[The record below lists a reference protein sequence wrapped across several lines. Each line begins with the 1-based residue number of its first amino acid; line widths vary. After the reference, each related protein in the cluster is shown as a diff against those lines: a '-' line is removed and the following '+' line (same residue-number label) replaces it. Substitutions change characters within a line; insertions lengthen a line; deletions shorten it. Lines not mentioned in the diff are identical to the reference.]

1 MTNAKQFLLDELDV
15 SILRHLEED
24 GRKSYSDIAEDLGV
38 AVSTV
43 SARMSKLI
51 DRNVLSILAFINPFE
66 VGLDAPALI
75 MMNIEPRHFEEAV
88 EEILEYPEVNFASM
102 TSGEYNLNLDV
113 FCRDSNHLTELITQR
128 LYKVIGVQ
136 DLNVTYQLRRLKLRP
151 TGVDVLQPET
161 IESVD

>member
-1 MTNAKQFLLDELDV
+1 MANTKQFLLDELDV

-24 GRKSYSDIAEDLGV
+24 GRKSYSEIAEDLGV

-51 DRNVLSILAFINPFE
+51 DRNVLSVLAFINPFE

-75 MMNIEPRHFEEAV
+75 MLKIEPRHFEEAV

-102 TSGEYNLNLDV
+102 ISGEYNLNLDV
-113 FCRDSNHLTELITQR
+113 FCRDSHHLTELITQR

-151 TGVDVLQPET
+151 TGVDLLQP
-161 IESVD
+161 D